1 MRVRGRAC
9 KCVYERVCVCMYGD
23 TYLLDGCEFESR
35 IELLQLL
42 VAGSLLVLPVT
53 LGGVEHYLAFEV
65 HRL

>member
-1 MRVRGRAC
+1 
-9 KCVYERVCVCMYGD
+9 MYGD